1 MLKLIAQVELILG
14 VHTFSIVSYIR
25 GYLVLE
31 VIDTSKFR
39 YETGYKTIKKV
50 RLTKNKTFKFRKIT
64 YDVSG
69 LNGIDSL

>member
-1 MLKLIAQVELILG
+1 MVVKVDCSGRVDFG

-39 YETGYKTIKKV
+39 YETGYKTTKK
-50 RLTKNKTFKFRKIT
+50 K
-64 YDVSG
+64 
-69 LNGIDSL
+69 LN